1 MKFLTSRLEGVFDEI
16 VMNNKLE
23 SLTEDDKKLLSKLKI
38 YSIISS
44 IKNGVDG
51 NVNSNQLIG
60 LVKSGIEEL
69 DKIEDFEDKEKI
81 SKELDEFLKFLEG
94 LPKDD
99 SEYDDSEEE
108 EEDESTEEEEDE
120 STEEEEVKSDKLYYP
135 QMIINLKSMSL
146 IINKVSTMKVS
157 PEVSKSDKTY
167 KTTGGETLNIISK
180 PKNINPNN
188 ILSKN
193 ASLEVDNKGTK

>member
-1 MKFLTSRLEGVFDEI
+1 MKYLNNREQFLNRDSYSSLKNYKKPTKNNYSILESDAYGAGPFHNDVTWNDSLLGRFINHLIRKASVLIGRARMKFLTSRLEGVFDEI

-44 IKNGVDG
+44 IKNGVDE

-81 SKELDEFLKFLEG
+81 SKELDEFLKFL
-94 LPKDD
+94 
-99 SEYDDSEEE
+99 
-108 EEDESTEEEEDE
+108 
-120 STEEEEVKSDKLYYP
+120 
-135 QMIINLKSMSL
+135 
-146 IINKVSTMKVS
+146 
-157 PEVSKSDKTY
+157 
-167 KTTGGETLNIISK
+167 
-180 PKNINPNN
+180 
-188 ILSKN
+188 
-193 ASLEVDNKGTK
+193 